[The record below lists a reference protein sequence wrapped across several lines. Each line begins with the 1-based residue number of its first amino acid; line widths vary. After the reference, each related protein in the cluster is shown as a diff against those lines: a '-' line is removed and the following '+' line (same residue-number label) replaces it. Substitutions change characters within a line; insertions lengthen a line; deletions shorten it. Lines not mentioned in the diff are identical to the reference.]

1 MEKGIVIAGMAG
13 VGKTYLAQKYNH
25 IIDFDHLFYKYDYSE
40 KVLESKTF
48 EELKGFKEGRT
59 LNPDWINNYISKLLE
74 YTEQYDIVLVPS
86 DREIVEYLQ
95 KENFEYF
102 LCYPT
107 VASKGVYMERY
118 KNRNTNKEWIEKM
131 NKNFEDDLR
140 YFKSKKTKK
149 IVLSGNETLEDKL
162 KEMKII

>member
-1 MEKGIVIAGMAG
+1 MAG
-13 VGKTYLAQKYNH
+13 VGKTYLGQKYDT
-25 IIDFDHLFYKYDYSE
+25 IIDFDHLFYKYNYSE
-40 KVLESKTF
+40 ELLESKTF

-59 LNPDWINNYISKLLE
+59 LNPGWIKNYISKLLE

-107 VASKGVYMERY
+107 AKSKKIYMKRY